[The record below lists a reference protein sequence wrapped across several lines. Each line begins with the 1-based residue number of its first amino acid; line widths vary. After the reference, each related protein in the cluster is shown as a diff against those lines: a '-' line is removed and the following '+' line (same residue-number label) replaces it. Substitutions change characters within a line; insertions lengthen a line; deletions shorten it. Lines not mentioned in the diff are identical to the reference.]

1 MFLMMF
7 LICVAAVVLFAAL
20 AIKLKKARVPM
31 VILTILALL
40 PTVVLGLLTAGL
52 GDVLNYP
59 GQPQAA
65 VMGLFETLSD
75 DYVFGT
81 LGLNAEEISDDAQAL
96 LEVMADCYECVLPD
110 ECIVEEFQ
118 GIQTVELTHLDTDG
132 WLMALAA
139 EAESVLHTIVQEN
152 RRAEVFND
160 DGTDYLDGI
169 TEQAYDTAF
178 ESMLDRAE
186 EYLVT
191 DTVELN
197 LAWTPFG
204 WLVVMDKALVK
215 TLEGYDLGDEEIDI
229 ANAEIAA
236 RLSARLETER
246 AEIVENLPFI
256 EKVYTIAEDALMGC
270 EPDPAAF
277 GSTTDPNEVL
287 AVIEK
292 AENLI
297 DGRTLSWSPDIE
309 IKEGSTINYYYD
321 ESILVIQWKEFRNWS
336 LATFA
341 EVIVKDG
348 SQIRR
353 CIAGDEYRSFAWETP
368 TEMSQRTNAVL
379 GMSGDFYMFRAV
391 GIMVYQGQVY
401 RSDPVS
407 LHHLFFTRSGDMLM
421 TKSYEIAE
429 ENVEAFVE
437 ENDVS
442 FSLAFGPCIIENGEK
457 LALPNYLVGEF
468 YDDYPRAAIGEVD
481 DLHFILMT
489 VGKEGPRENQTV
501 TLPEAVQYI
510 YEKGVQKAY
519 ALDGGK
525 TANMTFN
532 GELTNDPRYREER
545 TMSDMIYFASAI
557 PEDER

>member
-139 EAESVLHTIVQEN
+139 EAEYALHTVVQEN
-152 RRAEVFND
+152 KKSAVFND
-160 DGTDYLDGI
+160 GGTAYLDGI
-169 TEQAYDTAF
+169 TEQAYETAF
-178 ESMLDRAE
+178 TAMLERAG

-191 DTVELN
+191 DTVEMN
-197 LAWTPFG
+197 LIWTPFG
-204 WLVVMDKALVK
+204 WRVVLDEALVK